1 MLSKS
6 RSNQICL
13 DDEAEMPK
21 VRRIAR
27 RVYDKSE
34 VGIQTSIENVN
45 KEVSET
51 NFSQRMNM
59 LNYQKLQWSTQNGN
73 ITNSMTTQM
82 VDMQLEGRI

>member
-51 NFSQRMNM
+51 NFSQGMNM

-73 ITNSMTTQM
+73 ITHSMTTQM
-82 VDMQLEGRI
+82 VDTQLEGRI

>member
-45 KEVSET
+45 KEVTET
-51 NFSQRMNM
+51 NFS
-59 LNYQKLQWSTQNGN
+59 
-73 ITNSMTTQM
+73 
-82 VDMQLEGRI
+82 

>member
-51 NFSQRMNM
+51 NFSQGMNM

-73 ITNSMTTQM
+73 ITLSMTTQM

>member
-45 KEVSET
+45 KEVTET
-51 NFSQRMNM
+51 NFS
-59 LNYQKLQWSTQNGN
+59 LPSILYLLW
-73 ITNSMTTQM
+73 
-82 VDMQLEGRI
+82 VL